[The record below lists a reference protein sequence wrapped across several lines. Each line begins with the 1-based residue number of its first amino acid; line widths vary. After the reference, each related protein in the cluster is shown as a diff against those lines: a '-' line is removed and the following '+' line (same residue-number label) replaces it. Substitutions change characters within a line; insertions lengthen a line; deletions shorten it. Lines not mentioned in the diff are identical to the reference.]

1 MSHIVITGA
10 QGGETQGAVAPNRL
24 EINDL
29 INDLDNH
36 DMFSLYIQALSK
48 PPFRLYLTSNRH
60 IELQTDVM
68 YDTSQVDQLSHF
80 GIGGI
85 HGLPYAQWQGS
96 GGTDPVSGS
105 QFGGYCTHG
114 TVLFPTWHRPYVAL
128 YEVNVASRCLG

>member
-10 QGGETQGAVAPNRL
+10 QGGETKGAVAPNRL

-29 INDLDNH
+29 IKPENH

-48 PPFRLYLTSNRH
+48 PLFRLYLTSNQH
-60 IELQTDVM
+60 IDLQTAAMFDA
-68 YDTSQVDQLSHF
+68 SQSDPVSHF

-85 HGLPYAQWQGS
+85 HGLPYARWEGS
-96 GGTDPVSGS
+96 GDTNPVPGS
-105 QFGGYCTHG
+105 QLGGYCTHG

-128 YEVNVASRCLG
+128 YEVNVASRCLA